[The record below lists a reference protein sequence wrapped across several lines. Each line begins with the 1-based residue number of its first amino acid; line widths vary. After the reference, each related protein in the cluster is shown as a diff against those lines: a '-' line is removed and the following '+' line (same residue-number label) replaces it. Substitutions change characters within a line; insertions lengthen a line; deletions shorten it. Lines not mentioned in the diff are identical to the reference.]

1 MGTRNGGRTGTET
14 TFFYGRT
21 ARVRKRHAR
30 RAACCE
36 AVSNLINLKPVTA
49 CDVWQKLRAATS
61 ITYEEVRN
69 AIEWLA
75 EDGRVEEAE
84 GVDRWVTS
92 QVETSA
98 FAEHISRTTSGAL
111 VATDASWCA
120 GIGGGAVTWAAAGG
134 KIRSDLVLLADV
146 VDNNVAEAKTLRAG
160 IKRAEASS
168 GVIMTDSSYARREVS
183 TMDVVTTGKV
193 DIMLLRRNAHPVHAA
208 ADLGAKRGDGWR
220 RVARQPSAKAGDD
233 KDGSSTTLW
242 LLYYPVAVVTK
253 SESVRCLWSLLA
265 HGM

>member
-1 MGTRNGGRTGTET
+1 MRQLAPQELEEHGYEKWRSHRNRNDVFLRTD
-14 TFFYGRT
+14 RP
-21 ARVRKRHAR
+21 RP
-30 RAACCE
+30 E
-36 AVSNLINLKPVTA
+36 APRPSRCMLRSVSNLINLKPVTA

-208 ADLGAKRGDGWR
+208 ADLGAKRAR
-220 RVARQPSAKAGDD
+220 RMAQSCA
-233 KDGSSTTLW
+233 TT
-242 LLYYPVAVVTK
+242 VRK
-253 SESVRCLWSLLA
+253 SW
-265 HGM
+265 